1 MSARRIPLMQPML
14 PTADDLLPYLR
25 RIDENRW
32 YSNSGPLLR
41 EFQARLAHAFGT
53 AEGSI
58 VLAANGTLALQL
70 ALTATARPGRQK
82 CLMPAWTFAATPLA
96 SMQAGLEPHF
106 ADIDPAT
113 WALSPDAVMARHD
126 LDDLALIVPVAPF
139 GHPPDVAAWNRVMD
153 QTGVPVVIDA
163 AAGFHG
169 LAHAQSA
176 PAATMPIMVS
186 LHATK
191 PLGIGEGG
199 LILTNDEEL
208 AARLDRLR
216 SFGFGD
222 RAVLDAA
229 GTNAKLS
236 EYHAAVGL
244 AALDAWPN
252 KRSALVKAHTRYAS
266 NIRCMTGI
274 GLMGGFSADWT
285 STTFNIL
292 TEEPAAAVIA
302 RFATHNIE
310 ARSWWGPG
318 CHRHPALSDLPSDP
332 LPYTDALAPH
342 VLGLPMSPDMSDA
355 DIDRV
360 CALLRAG

>member
-14 PTADDLLPYLR
+14 PTADGLLPYLR
-25 RIDENRW
+25 RIDQNRW

-41 EFQARLAHAFGT
+41 EFQARLADAFGT
-53 AEGSI
+53 ADGSI

-70 ALTATARPGRQK
+70 ALTATARPGRK
-82 CLMPAWTFAATPLA
+82 ECLMPAWTFAATPLA
-96 SMQAGLEPHF
+96 AMQAGLEPHF

-113 WALSPDAVMARHD
+113 WALSPDAVMARRD
-126 LDDLALIVPVAPF
+126 LDDLAMIVPVAPF
-139 GHPPDVAAWNRVMD
+139 GRPPDVAAWNRVTD
-153 QTGVPVVIDA
+153 RTGVPVVIDA
-163 AAGFHG
+163 AASFHG

-176 PAATMPIMVS
+176 STATMPIMVS

-199 LILTNDEEL
+199 LILTNDAEL

-244 AALDAWPN
+244 AALDAWPDRRN
-252 KRSALVKAHTRYAS
+252 ALVTAHTRYAD
-266 NIRCMTGI
+266 NIKGMKGTA
-274 GLMGGFSADWT
+274 LMPGMSADWT
-285 STTFNIL
+285 STTLNIL
-292 TEEPAAAVIA
+292 TEEPAADVIA
-302 RFATHNIE
+302 RFAAHDIE
-310 ARSWWGPG
+310 ARSWWGFG

-360 CALLRAG
+360 CTVLRAG